1 MTKKFPKHIINLQKQ
16 GSVKSLDV
24 LAGKNKSIE
33 QIQYHNFEKHMFSL
47 EDQVGFHFSDAD
59 STTHVHNGFLEF
71 SLIVSG
77 EWEHIFN
84 GKKSRLTKD
93 TLIFLNNNTM
103 HTLRPCSKGCNH
115 FTFFFKEEYFKN
127 FLNNFFPNNTS
138 LLTIKFKETVLTP
151 NVSTFLLYEA
161 HKMVGT
167 RTSYNHKI
175 EFQNYMHNL
184 IYFMF
189 FSDNVQSDT
198 SDCNK
203 YGYCLRK
210 YFDNYLLLNDTLKNV
225 YCMFPVCPATLIK
238 QFENETGQT
247 ISQYRNDKRM
257 EYASIL
263 LKDWRLTVIDVANKV
278 GISSPSHFAAE
289 FKKKFGISP
298 KEFSKRHGL
307 LK

>member
-1 MTKKFPKHIINLQKQ
+1 MNR
-16 GSVKSLDV
+16 
-24 LAGKNKSIE
+24 LAELKAKNKSIE
-33 QIQYHNFEKHMFSL
+33 QIQYHKFERHMFSL
-47 EDQVGFHFSDAD
+47 EDQVGFHFSDTD
-59 STTHVHNGFLEF
+59 STTHVHNGFAEF

-77 EWEHIFN
+77 EWEHIFEDE
-84 GKKSRLTKD
+84 KRSLTKD
-93 TLIFLNNNTM
+93 TLIFLGNNTL
-103 HTLRPCSKGCNH
+103 HTLKPCSKGCNH

-127 FLNNFFPNNTS
+127 FLINFFPNNMS
-138 LLTIKFKETVLTP
+138 ILTTKFKETVLTP

-161 HKMVGT
+161 HKMIGS

-189 FSDNVQSDT
+189 FSNNVPSET
-198 SDCNK
+198 SDYNK

-225 YCMFPVCPATLIK
+225 YNMFPVSPATLIK

-247 ISQYRNDKRM
+247 IAQYRNDKRM
-257 EYASIL
+257 EYASVL

-289 FKKKFGISP
+289 FKKKFGVSP